1 MSEISEKIKEDY
13 RKNIKIRDVQF
24 HKSDWDYTLIIK
36 ITDKNKKFFK
46 NKTLTLDFF
55 YRQGANLDIYVESEI
70 NEYINCK
77 TRNKIEKLETFK
89 TLQKYKKEHL
99 EGEDQPNGKNL

>member
-24 HKSDWDYTLIIK
+24 YKCSYWYTLIIK
-36 ITDKNKKFFK
+36 ITDENKKHFK

-55 YRQGANLDIYVESEI
+55 YRQGANLDIYVESKI
-70 NEYINCK
+70 NEYINDK
-77 TRNKIEKLETFK
+77 IGNQIEKLETFQI
-89 TLQKYKKEHL
+89 LLKYKKEHL
-99 EGEDQPNGKNL
+99 ESEE